1 MVDGV
6 FGIIGPV
13 QSDKRGHLGKGNLET
28 TPSGQHQDF
37 LQS

>member
-13 QSDKRGHLGKGNLET
+13 DKRGHLGKGNLET